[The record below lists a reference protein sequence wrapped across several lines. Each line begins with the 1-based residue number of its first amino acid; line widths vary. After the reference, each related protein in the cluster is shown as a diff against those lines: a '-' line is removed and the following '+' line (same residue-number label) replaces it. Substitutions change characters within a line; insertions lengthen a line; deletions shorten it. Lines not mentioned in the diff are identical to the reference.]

1 MDHQNLITKIDLCQ
15 TGFSNII
22 DTLVNIFRLVED
34 ATNLKKIKKKLK
46 VNILGGRDD
55 FSNFILIMIFK
66 NQEYINL

>member
-1 MDHQNLITKIDLCQ
+1 MDHQNLITKIDPCQ

-22 DTLVNIFRLVED
+22 DTLVYIFRLVED
-34 ATNLKKIKKKLK
+34 ATNLKKIKKKSK
-46 VNILGGRDD
+46 INILGGDD